1 MKNNTINSENDNLFT
16 LKPEI
21 RDVKMNNE
29 NISKQNK
36 TNKHWYINLILGIS
50 FILAALWVFCNPE
63 ITYNTL
69 AIAFSITLL
78 FTGVLEIAASIQ
90 NREYLDEWGLFFTIG
105 ILDILVSISI
115 IIISQSQIVSET
127 LTLIMGYVFL
137 YRSVKLSFW
146 STALKNYE
154 ARNWGWVL
162 FGSTVGFILSVLLV
176 WNQTLS
182 LSTIKIFTAFALM
195 IIGISEMYFAFVS
208 RKLKKY

>member
-1 MKNNTINSENDNLFT
+1 
-16 LKPEI
+16 
-21 RDVKMNNE
+21 
-29 NISKQNK
+29 
-36 TNKHWYINLILGIS
+36 
-50 FILAALWVFCNPE
+50 
-63 ITYNTL
+63 
-69 AIAFSITLL
+69 
-78 FTGVLEIAASIQ
+78 
-90 NREYLDEWGLFFTIG
+90 
-105 ILDILVSISI
+105 
-115 IIISQSQIVSET
+115 
-127 LTLIMGYVFL
+127 MGYVFL